1 MVNLHTNMSRQSSLN
16 TTSEGGKKIESWLR
30 LIRYKENATAYEAL
44 DEVDRK
50 CLTLLIVDQGP
61 TSIINIIRIGVPSA
75 QMERT
80 MGRVRATIGFKLE

>member
-16 TTSEGGKKIESWLR
+16 TTSEGGKKIEGWLR

-50 CLTLLIVDQGP
+50 CLIILMVDDGP
-61 TSIINIIRIGVPSA
+61 IYIGLRIDPQSA
-75 QMERT
+75 QS
-80 MGRVRATIGFKLE
+80 GN